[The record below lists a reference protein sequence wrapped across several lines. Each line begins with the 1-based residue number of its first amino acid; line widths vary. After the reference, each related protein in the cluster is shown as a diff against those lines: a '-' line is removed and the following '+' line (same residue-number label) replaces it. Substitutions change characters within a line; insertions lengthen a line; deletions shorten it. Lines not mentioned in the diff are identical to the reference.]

1 MPQLHVHPDI
11 PALTTAVA
19 QRWLTLAEQAIAE
32 RGRFTVALSG
42 GRTPRALYTL
52 LASPTWRERMPWAQ
66 TELYLGDERCVPA
79 DHHESNARMVHETLL
94 NQLAQPPV
102 FFPMVRHPEQP
113 AQDAAHYAQ
122 LLRER
127 LNEEQAE
134 DQAYAPPC
142 FDLVLLGMGA
152 DGHFASLFPGTPAV
166 EDRESLVLAV
176 WVETL
181 NAWRISLGRRV
192 IAAARQ
198 RMVLVTG
205 EDKRATLDE
214 ILHNPLSSKPIARL
228 QRQAEL
234 EWHIDTA
241 ASSNLPSAQ
250 A

>member
-1 MPQLHVHPDI
+1 MQHIHPDI
-11 PALTTAVA
+11 PELTAAVA
-19 QRWLTLAEQAIAE
+19 QRWLTLAEQAIAQ

-42 GRTPRALYTL
+42 GRTPRALYSL

-79 DHHESNARMVHETLL
+79 NHPDSNARMVHETLL
-94 NQLAQPPV
+94 DQLPQPPM
-102 FFPMVRHPEQP
+102 FFPMVNHPDQP

-127 LNEEQAE
+127 LSE
-134 DQAYAPPC
+134 DEAYAPPC

-152 DGHFASLFPGTPAV
+152 DGHFASLFPGTEAI
-166 EDRESLVLAV
+166 EDRESLVLPV
-176 WVETL
+176 WVEAL

-198 RMVLVTG
+198 RIVLVTG
-205 EDKRATLDE
+205 EDKRATLAE

-228 QRQAEL
+228 QQQAEL
-234 EWHIDTA
+234 EWHLDYA
-241 ASSNLPSAQ
+241 ASNQPDTQTLRP
-250 A
+250 

>member
-1 MPQLHVHPDI
+1 MQHIHPDI
-11 PALTTAVA
+11 SALTATVA
-19 QRWLTLAEQAIAE
+19 QRWLTLAEQAIAQ

-52 LASPTWRERMPWAQ
+52 LASPAWRERMPWAQ

-79 DHHESNARMVHETLL
+79 NHPDSNARMVHETLL
-94 NQLAQPPV
+94 DQLAKPPV
-102 FFPMVRHPEQP
+102 FFPMVDHPDQP

-127 LNEEQAE
+127 LTE
-134 DQAYAPPC
+134 DETYAPPC

-152 DGHFASLFPGTPAV
+152 DGHFASLFPGTSAV
-166 EDRESLVLAV
+166 EDRESLVLPV
-176 WVETL
+176 WVDAL

-198 RMVLVTG
+198 RIVLVTG

-214 ILHNPLSSKPIARL
+214 IIHNPLSTKPIARL
-228 QRQAEL
+228 QRQTEL
-234 EWHIDTA
+234 EWHIDSA
-241 ASSNLPSAQ
+241 ASIQPDRQ
-250 A
+250 T